1 MDTYS
6 VILNM
11 TERYLA
17 TFEQNKMTA
26 EKNKW
31 QEEIKGLSY
40 KLLYLYI
47 VREPFIVYEHNSWS

>member
-1 MDTYS
+1 
-6 VILNM
+6 M

-47 VREPFIVYEHNSWS
+47 VREPFIVYEHNS